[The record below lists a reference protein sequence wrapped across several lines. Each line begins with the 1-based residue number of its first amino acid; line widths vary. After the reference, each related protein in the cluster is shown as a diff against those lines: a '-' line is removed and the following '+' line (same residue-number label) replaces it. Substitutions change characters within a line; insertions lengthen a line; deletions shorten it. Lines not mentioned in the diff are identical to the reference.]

1 MEKISPKI
9 NSKISEHL
17 QLYQDYINEDYNQFL
32 NSILNNSDTFVKTR
46 LISNNRRRG
55 RIEYI
60 VFNFRN
66 IEIQIPIFLI
76 TNSLL
81 FLSGQNLK
89 INDNHYLKESE
100 IVLASQPTRVRFFEY
115 IINNF
120 PVFYDEK
127 TDYFYYIKTEKVNSN
142 LDYFKN
148 FSINLKNENQ
158 RCSLKQSILIKLYK
172 LITKKRRVV

>member
-1 MEKISPKI
+1 MVVFIVIGKIKQWIYSNMEKITPKI

-17 QLYQDYINEDYNQFL
+17 QLYQDYINDDYNQFL

-46 LISNNRRRG
+46 LISNNQRRG

-81 FLSGQNLK
+81 FLSGQN
-89 INDNHYLKESE
+89 
-100 IVLASQPTRVRFFEY
+100 
-115 IINNF
+115 
-120 PVFYDEK
+120 YDRQ
-127 TDYFYYIKTEKVNSN
+127 YPLNRNRIF
-142 LDYFKN
+142 
-148 FSINLKNENQ
+148 
-158 RCSLKQSILIKLYK
+158 
-172 LITKKRRVV
+172 